1 MSRAREADE
10 PLESPFGHVVLQRLP
25 RRRRELLRAWDAAD
39 RYLLETQPPLAGRP
53 LVVNDA
59 FGALAVSLADHQ
71 PFFWSDSYLAHRA
84 LRLNL
89 AANGHE
95 AEAAIPLVPG
105 DELPRDVSVVLMKVP
120 RSLALLEYQLARLR
134 PLAAAGVPI
143 RLGGMAR
150 HLPRSVWTLAEA
162 LIGPARTLPARRKA
176 KLIELSYGPSKPP
189 PVGPSICT
197 YRMESEGMEVR
208 AWPGVFSHDRLDGGT
223 RLLLE
228 ALPDDAFTGSLAD
241 LGCGSGVLGLVAARR
256 WPDAEIHFVDES
268 WLAIRSAKENF
279 ARHFPERSAHFHWA
293 DGLGHFPPGSLQRVL
308 CNPPFHQQQVVSE
321 HIALRMFRQAHRA
334 LAPGGQ
340 LWVVANRH
348 LDYPRRLRRLFGNC
362 RQMAADRRFR
372 VLVCRR

>member
-1 MSRAREADE
+1 MSRDHSAIE
-10 PLESPFGHVVLQRLP
+10 PLESPFGRVVLQRLP

-39 RYLLETQPPLAGRP
+39 RYLLETQSPLAGRP

-71 PFFWSDSYLAHRA
+71 PFFWSDSYVAHRA

-95 AEAAIPLVPG
+95 AEAATPLVPG

-162 LIGPARTLPARRKA
+162 LIGPARTLPAWRKA
-176 KLIELSYGPSKPP
+176 RVIELDYGPGAPAP
-189 PVGPSICT
+189 DGGWVQG
-197 YRMESEGMEVR
+197 YRLEAWDLQVE
-208 AWPGVFSHDRLDGGT
+208 AWPGVFSRERFDGGA
-223 RLLLE
+223 RLLLDT
-228 ALPDDAFTGSLAD
+228 LPDEACTGPLAD
-241 LGCGSGVLGLVAARR
+241 LGCGNGVLGLVAARR
-256 WPDAEIHFVDES
+256 WHDAEIHFVDES

-279 ARHFPERSAHFHWA
+279 ARHFSGRSAHFHWA

-334 LAPGGQ
+334 LVPGGQ